1 MESFYMVVGSA
12 HLHKHRPIFG
22 GGADRAINPGVFN
35 INAKG

>member
-1 MESFYMVVGSA
+1 MESFDMVVGSA

-22 GGADRAINPGVFN
+22 GPDRAINPGVFN